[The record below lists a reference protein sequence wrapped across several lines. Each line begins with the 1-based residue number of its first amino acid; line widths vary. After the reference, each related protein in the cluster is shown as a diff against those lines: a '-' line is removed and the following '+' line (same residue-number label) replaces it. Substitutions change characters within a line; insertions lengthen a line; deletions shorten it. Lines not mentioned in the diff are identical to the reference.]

1 MKFQSR
7 EKASAPARLRQFVW
21 PRSGF
26 KRAWTYLLY
35 RMARMKASPHKLALG
50 FAIGAFASFTPLL
63 GLHIILAAA
72 LAFLLRA
79 NVIASAIG
87 TALGNPLTLPLM
99 WVASYDLGAWI
110 LRLDSQAPASFG
122 GPPNANTGGIA
133 HDWSLTALR
142 DGWTALEPFIWPLM
156 LGSVILGSLF
166 GLLFYVIIRRAVMRI
181 QASRPVPAKP

>member
-7 EKASAPARLRQFVW
+7 EKVTFFDRARQFLW
-21 PRSGF
+21 PRRGF

-63 GLHIILAAA
+63 GLHIILAAL

-87 TALGNPLTLPLM
+87 TALGNPITLPLI
-99 WVASYDLGAWI
+99 WVASYDLGTWLLGREASAA
-110 LRLDSQAPASFG
+110 LPLDSVMGGGAASPWNLTQLFDFRDAWVAIAPY
-122 GPPNANTGGIA
+122 
-133 HDWSLTALR
+133 L
-142 DGWTALEPFIWPLM
+142 WPL
-156 LGSVILGSLF
+156 LVGSL
-166 GLLFYVIIRRAVMRI
+166 LLGAVFASLSYVVVRRAVLQI
-181 QASRPVPAKP
+181 QQTRHGARA